1 MLIDC
6 LNEFNSEDYIELI
19 FREGALS
26 RRGFLG
32 VEEYCIIPIN
42 EKWSLVSVPVR
53 SIPEATFEAINY
65 SAFPMLYGL
74 ADLGAVNASGVT
86 AVREQPVLGLYG
98 TGTYIAIIDT
108 GINWRH
114 EAFIKADNTT
124 RIKIMWDQE
133 SNTVYTE
140 EDINAALA
148 GETSEIPQDEIGHG
162 TFMAGIASG
171 NINRNADFSGVAP
184 LANLI
189 VVKLK
194 QAKRYLRD
202 FYFIKDGAI
211 AYSETDLML
220 ATQFVI
226 DYAEQNELPVS
237 MCVGVGSALGSHAGT
252 SPFCDLISDEAE
264 KTGRCITI
272 AAGNEG
278 VERLHFEGRIS
289 DENTLERVEIN
300 VGAGESGFS
309 CELWSNAPEIYTIE
323 IISPTG
329 QIINRLP
336 ARTDIS
342 TRLNFIFENTTIYI
356 YYKQNEARSGK
367 NLVVIRFKN
376 PAAGIWTLNVYGR
389 NIVRGEYDIWM
400 SNREFISDDTY
411 FLQPAPQTTITEPGN
426 TMGCITVAAYDSV
439 NNNLYIKNGRGYTS
453 MGVVKPDFCAPGV
466 NIIGPSSLGTNTYE
480 VRSGTSVAA
489 AFYTGMA
496 ALIQEFGTVRN
507 NIPYLQTND
516 IKNITITGC
525 VRLDGIQ
532 YPSPLWGYGVV
543 NLYNSIENLRR
554 E

>member
-1 MLIDC
+1 MIVEC
-6 LNEFNSEDYIELI
+6 LNEFKSEEYIELI

-26 RRGFLG
+26 RRGFRG

-53 SIPEATFEAINY
+53 SIPEATFEAVNY

-98 TGTYIAIIDT
+98 SGTNIAIIDT

-114 EAFIKADNTT
+114 EAFIKSDNTT

-133 SNTVYTE
+133 TNTVYTE
-140 EDINAALA
+140 SDINAALA
-148 GETSEIPQDEIGHG
+148 GGEIDIPQDEIGHG
-162 TFMAGIASG
+162 TFMAGIAAG
-171 NINRNADFSGVAP
+171 NINRGADFSGVAP
-184 LANLI
+184 FANLI
-189 VVKLK
+189 IVKLK
-194 QAKRYLRD
+194 PAKRYLRD
-202 FYFIKDGAI
+202 FYSVKAGAV

-220 ATQFVI
+220 ATQFVM
-226 DYAEQNELPVS
+226 DYAEQNELTVS
-237 MCVGVGSALGSHAGT
+237 LCVGVGSALGSHAGT
-252 SPFCDLISDEAE
+252 SPLCDLLSDESE

-278 VERLHFEGRIS
+278 VERLHFRGRVS
-289 DENTLERVEIN
+289 DENASERVEIN
-300 VGAGESGFS
+300 VGAGEKGFS

-336 ARTDIS
+336 ARTDVS

-356 YYKQNEARSGK
+356 YYKQNESRSGK
-367 NLVVIRFKN
+367 NLVTIRFKN

-389 NIVRGEYDIWM
+389 NIVFGEYDIWM
-400 SNREFISDDTY
+400 MNREFMTNDTY
-411 FLQPAPQTTITEPGN
+411 FLQPAPETTITEPGN
-426 TMGCITVAAYDSV
+426 TMECITVAAYDDV
-439 NNNLYIKNGRGYTS
+439 NKNLYLKNGRGYTS
-453 MGVVKPDFCAPGV
+453 IGVVKPDFCAPGV
-466 NIIGPSSLGTNTYE
+466 NITGPSSFGTNTYE

-489 AFYTGMA
+489 GFYAGMA
-496 ALIQEFGTVRN
+496 ALIQEFGILRN
-507 NIPYLQTND
+507 NIPYLQTSD
-516 IKNITITGC
+516 IKNITIAGC
-525 VRLDGIQ
+525 VRMDGIV